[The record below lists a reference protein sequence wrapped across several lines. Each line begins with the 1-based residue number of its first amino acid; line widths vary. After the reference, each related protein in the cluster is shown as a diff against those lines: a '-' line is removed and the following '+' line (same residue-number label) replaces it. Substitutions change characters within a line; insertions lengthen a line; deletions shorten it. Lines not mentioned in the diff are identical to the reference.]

1 MFERRKKEKKYRK
14 ENTDL
19 SVISMH
25 LAREFHVFITA
36 LIGSSVLIG
45 YETTLNVRR
54 IPYKGALERDHSGGQ
69 V

>member
-1 MFERRKKEKKYRK
+1 VFERRKKEKKYRK
-14 ENTDL
+14 EIADI

-45 YETTLNVRR
+45 YETAYS
-54 IPYKGALERDHSGGQ
+54 I
-69 V
+69 